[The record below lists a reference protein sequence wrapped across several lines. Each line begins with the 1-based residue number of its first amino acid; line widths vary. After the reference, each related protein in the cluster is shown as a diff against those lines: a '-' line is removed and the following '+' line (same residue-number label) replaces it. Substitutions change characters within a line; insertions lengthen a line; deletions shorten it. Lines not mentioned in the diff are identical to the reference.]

1 MKNRSRVGYGPVVG
15 VICFLNEIRIIHRS
29 KHPISRKDISQPA
42 LKVLYRLRSKG
53 YWAFLV
59 GGALRDLYRSRT
71 PRDFDVATNATI
83 PEIRRLFR
91 NSKLIG
97 KRFPIV
103 HTYFGNDLVEI
114 SSLKAEVGMSKY
126 EMLHADALQRDFTV
140 NAIFYDINE
149 FKVIDPL
156 NAVTHLDPAMVVPI
170 GDVDDKFKE
179 DPIRMLRALK
189 LVVKQGFSL
198 GPGVEQAIRAN
209 APGWQGVGA
218 GRRYEELT
226 RIFLGGDAGAIV
238 ACCRSIGLFQ
248 YMWPQGNQLID
259 EIGSEFI
266 DEITHSIP
274 VHFSRGSFAKHS
286 HTHLWLQLYMSSGLF
301 RPSPSPLEA
310 RKQFEDFIEPLGMPF
325 RMVVTEAIHG
335 ISLLH
340 LKQKESLEALS
351 RESRSLM
358 ERYLERQRPDLMERL
373 RKMLDMETPAKRHKK
388 GQLIKKWKKRVR
400 SGRHRV
406 RR

>member
-1 MKNRSRVGYGPVVG
+1 M
-15 VICFLNEIRIIHRS
+15 RIIHRS
-29 KHPISRKDISQPA
+29 QHPISRKDISQPA
-42 LKVLYRLRSKG
+42 LKVLYRLRAKG
-53 YWAFLV
+53 YWSFLV
-59 GGALRDLYRSRT
+59 GGALRDLYRGRT

-83 PEIRRLFR
+83 AEIRRLFR

-114 SSLKAEVGMSKY
+114 SSLKAEEGMTKY
-126 EMLHADALQRDFTV
+126 EMLRADALQRDFTV

-156 NAVTHLDPAMVVPI
+156 NAVAHLDPAVVVPI
-170 GDVDDKFKE
+170 GDVTQKFEE

-198 GPGVEQAIRAN
+198 GPGVEKAIRAN
-209 APGWQGVGA
+209 AKGWQGVGP

-226 RIFLGGDAGAIV
+226 RILLGGDAKAMV
-238 ACCRSIGLFQ
+238 ECCRSFDLFRR
-248 YMWPQGNQLID
+248 MWPQGDQLID
-259 EIGSEFI
+259 QIGDDFI
-266 DEITHSIP
+266 DHITKAIP

-286 HTHLWLQLYMSSGLF
+286 HTHLWLSLYMSSGLF

-325 RMVVTEAIHG
+325 RMVVTEALYG
-335 ISLLH
+335 ISLIY
-340 LKQKESLEALS
+340 LKQKENMETLS
-351 RESRSLM
+351 RESRALI
-358 ERYLERQRPDLMERL
+358 EHGLEGGPPELLHRFRQWLNID
-373 RKMLDMETPAKRHKK
+373 THAKRPKK
-388 GQLIKKWKKRVR
+388 GPLLKKRKKR
-400 SGRHRV
+400 ARGGDHRV